1 MKYGV
6 IGTGAIGGYYGA
18 KLAHAGQECLKS
30 VNNDKLQTLL
40 PPLLHDHTLV
50 VLIQNGIGVLRMS
63 LSGMMEMKKNNY
75 YCIQTDK
82 QIHFFYGRQYQIRRF
97 S

>member
-1 MKYGV
+1 MPACDV
-6 IGTGAIGGYYGA
+6 V
-18 KLAHAGQECLKS
+18 LVCLKS

-63 LSGMMEMKKNNY
+63 LSGMMEMKK
-75 YCIQTDK
+75 K
-82 QIHFFYGRQYQIRRF
+82 
-97 S
+97 